1 MVKKKQIYET
11 LKEGLQA
18 HTSKITDS
26 ILILTKKKILL
37 WSSARGLAT
46 LSNGI
51 LSWKMEFSCG
61 CLFPKHHEFVG
72 SDHMNSDAILVRTYL
87 QNPRKRM
94 GAVKDVEEKKAK
106 FQVEWNGDFPL
117 KISLCTL
124 LSSGEIVHVSL
135 VYINLHSYSRTCFHI
150 SHEKDACPQ
159 LSENKY
165 KQRGLTEI
173 TKQTVCQTGRMST
186 NCWQFKKESQCG

>member
-1 MVKKKQIYET
+1 MVLSKRPCHFIKWYFV
-11 LKEGLQA
+11 LK
-18 HTSKITDS
+18 D
-26 ILILTKKKILL
+26 
-37 WSSARGLAT
+37 
-46 LSNGI
+46 GI
-51 LSWKMEFSCG
+51 LMWVPLSQTPWVCWFR
-61 CLFPKHHEFVG
+61 PHEF
-72 SDHMNSDAILVRTYL
+72 DAILVRTYL

-117 KISLCTL
+117 KISLCTQ
-124 LSSGEIVHVSL
+124 LSTGEIVHVSL

-159 LSENKY
+159 LSVNKY

-173 TKQTVCQTGRMST
+173 TKQTVCQTGRIST
-186 NCWQFKKESQCG
+186 NCWQLKKESQCG